1 MKPKSNMFW
10 TAALSGAIGAGFG
23 GASGSNSVIV
33 TFIVGAVIAF
43 LVAWGISGFLK

>member
-1 MKPKSNMFW
+1 MKSKMSMFW

-23 GASGSNSVIV
+23 SASGSNSLLVVIS
-33 TFIVGAVIAF
+33 VGVVISL